1 MVEKLV
7 MPDGRAARI
16 LVTNDDGIYGPGLE
30 VLEHI
35 ARQLSDDI
43 WVVAPQSEESGAS
56 RSLTLADPLR
66 LREYNE
72 RRFAVKG
79 TPTDCVVM
87 ALKKILPEPPD
98 LILSGVNR
106 GQNLADD
113 VTYSGTIAAAM
124 EGTGLGVR
132 SIALSQ
138 SFGFQKRT
146 KGEAPVIHWATARE
160 FGARVVYRLF
170 HAPWSPGTLLNVNF
184 PDCTPEEV
192 TGIQVTSQGK
202 RDQNLLLVDERVDA
216 RGNAYFW
223 LGFRREMSN
232 PPQGTDLRAVMD
244 NAISVTPLHL
254 NLTQFDAM
262 DSLRTVLAD

>member
-1 MVEKLV
+1 MVEKLIT
-7 MPDGRAARI
+7 PEGRPARI

-30 VLEHI
+30 VLEHV
-35 ARQLSDDI
+35 ARQLSDDV
-43 WVVAPQSEESGAS
+43 WVVAPQWEESGAS
-56 RSLTLADPLR
+56 HSLTLADPLR

-87 ALKKILPEPPD
+87 ALKKVLPEPPD

-124 EGTGLGVR
+124 EGTALGVR

-146 KGEAPVIHWATARE
+146 KGEAPVLHWETARE
-160 FGARVVYRLF
+160 HGARIISRLY
-170 HAPWSPGTLLNVNF
+170 AMPQMPGTLLNVNF
-184 PDCTPEEV
+184 PDCLPEEV
-192 TGIQVTSQGK
+192 TGVQVTSQGK

-216 RGNAYFW
+216 RGNAYYW

-232 PPQGTDLRAVMD
+232 PPHGTDLRAVMD

-262 DSLRTVLAD
+262 DALRGVFAD